1 MYLRLYDNTS
11 MKLELF
17 PTFNKRVEYINENL
31 FNNVLHETYYNI
43 CSRNF
48 KNKNQIENIENRWLG
63 IKVVNKPNKDEK
75 LKATLN
81 YIAGYLLGE
90 KEYPINIKIRRYLE
104 LSRLSDPT
112 QNELVELNSL
122 KNNVLYCKSQ
132 KFRDNR
138 KDFIIMINS
147 HMENLLMH
155 NLNKLE
161 QIENREYT
169 EQFMYDYTI
178 DRLNV
183 CNDIKYKI
191 SSTVDTL
198 HTNIIK
204 KENLF
209 REIQSEYKNIQNSDD
224 TIKYISNI
232 VKDIKKIDSDNIYLE
247 KQIEYLND
255 EYLMATELIYNNN

>member
-1 MYLRLYDNTS
+1 
-11 MKLELF
+11 
-17 PTFNKRVEYINENL
+17 
-31 FNNVLHETYYNI
+31 
-43 CSRNF
+43 
-48 KNKNQIENIENRWLG
+48 
-63 IKVVNKPNKDEK
+63 
-75 LKATLN
+75 
-81 YIAGYLLGE
+81 LGE

-169 EQFMYDYTI
+169 EQFMYDY
-178 DRLNV
+178 
-183 CNDIKYKI
+183 
-191 SSTVDTL
+191 STVDTL